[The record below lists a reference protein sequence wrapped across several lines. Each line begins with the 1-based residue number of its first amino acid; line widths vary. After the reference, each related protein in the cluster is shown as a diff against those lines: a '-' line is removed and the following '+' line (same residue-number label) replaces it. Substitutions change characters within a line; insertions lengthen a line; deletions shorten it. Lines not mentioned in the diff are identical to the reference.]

1 MANSTVEFQNID
13 EEFPI
18 AGQDNDSQG
27 FRDNFAIIKEAL
39 QNSSDELTDLLTYAA
54 RKDQANDFN
63 GETLQNASLLNI
75 SEDAYNTDT
84 LQTDTNIEWTDGLYQ
99 NVTIGIDEITLVLGE
114 WPENGKLG
122 KMRLVLR
129 TNSNLQ
135 RVVNL
140 QAANTGTIRVS
151 PNWPVGGLKTTA
163 NIATPVIIDVWTS
176 DGGSTIFAEY
186 IGEFEPLQ

>member
-39 QNSSDELTDLLTYAA
+39 QNSSDELTELLTYAA

-99 NVTIGIDEITLVLGE
+99 NVTIGIEEITLVLGE

>member
-27 FRDNFAIIKEAL
+27 FRDNFAIIKEGL
-39 QNSSDELTDLLTYAA
+39 QNSSDELTELLTYAA
-54 RKDQANDFN
+54 RKDQAHDFN

-99 NVTIGIDEITLVLGE
+99 NVTIGIEEITLVLGE

>member
-39 QNSSDELTDLLTYAA
+39 QNSSDELTELLTYAA

-151 PNWPVGGLKTTA
+151 PNWPVGGLRTTA

>member
-1 MANSTVEFQNID
+1 MADSTVEFQNID

-39 QNSSDELTDLLTYAA
+39 QNSSIELTDLLTYTA

-63 GETLQNASLLNI
+63 GETLQNASLLNV

-84 LQTDTNIEWTDGLYQ
+84 LQTDTNIEWTDGSYQ
-99 NVTIGIDEITLVLGE
+99 NVTIGIEEITLILGE

-135 RVVNL
+135 RVINL

-151 PNWPVGGLKTTA
+151 PNWPAGGLKTTA

>member
-27 FRDNFAIIKEAL
+27 FRDNFAIIKEGL
-39 QNSSDELTDLLTYAA
+39 QNSSDELTELLTYAA

-99 NVTIGIDEITLVLGE
+99 NVAIGIEEITLVLGE

>member
-27 FRDNFAIIKEAL
+27 FRDNFAIIKEGL
-39 QNSSDELTDLLTYAA
+39 QNSSDELTELLTYAA

-99 NVTIGIDEITLVLGE
+99 NVAIGIEEITLVLGE

-151 PNWPVGGLKTTA
+151 QNWPVGGLKTTA